1 MSSTIDIVMQK
12 FQMLSAED
20 KELMAARWLEE
31 LELGVVPEWHKQV
44 LAERLRDMDENP
56 NDQVPWSVVKER
68 LKARRSQ

>member
-12 FQMLSAED
+12 FQMLSEED

-31 LELGVVPEWHKQV
+31 LELGVVPEWHNQI
-44 LAERLRDMDENP
+44 LADRLRDMDQNP
-56 NDQVPWSVVKER
+56 DDQVPWSVVKER